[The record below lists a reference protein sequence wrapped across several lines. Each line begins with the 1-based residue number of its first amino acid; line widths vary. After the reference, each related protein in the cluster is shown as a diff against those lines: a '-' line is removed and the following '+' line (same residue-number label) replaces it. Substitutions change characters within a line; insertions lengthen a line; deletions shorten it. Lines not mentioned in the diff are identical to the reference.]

1 MKSINWAE
9 KLTSRKFWVALVGL
23 ISGILLAFR
32 ADEKTIENV
41 TGIIMAGASVLAYC
55 IGEGLADAAGAKGD
69 HEYLTGYDNGYTA
82 GTANERKKEPP
93 DTEEDDLK

>member
-9 KLTSRKFWVALVGL
+9 KLTSRKFWMSLVAL
-23 ISGILLAFR
+23 ISGIMLAFR
-32 ADEKTIENV
+32 ADKNTVESV
-41 TGIIMAGASVLAYC
+41 SGIIMAVGSVLAYC
-55 IGEGLADAAGAKGD
+55 IGEGLVDAAGAKGD
-69 HEYLTGYDNGYTA
+69 HEYLTGYDNGYAA